1 MGRAP
6 IQHEVKCA
14 TKFRTALTVAFGKPP
29 CAAVMVSGIVA
40 WRRAFANP
48 LDRAIPVRADR
59 PAVLATLKC
68 HDLAGQD
75 TIAVEPCSGAT
86 FPRARSTEPTGQ
98 RTRAAPLHSACP
110 PAALR
115 HVHPG
120 GCRRGQG
127 RIPFPGS
134 CYRYPHGPFGSRDP
148 SSRQPFQRRDHRRE
162 GTLPGWHHEEWR
174 TLSEKF
180 GRFCRLA
187 PHHRIPAAGLHS
199 ERPRHLDRWADRD
212 SPIPARPS
220 APHSLPGTILTQAR
234 PMRRTASSTRAA
246 CGAGRMA
253 ARSIPMAAT
262 EWPGSAAGSGFD

>member
-1 MGRAP
+1 M
-6 IQHEVKCA
+6 QHEVECA

-75 TIAVEPCSGAT
+75 TIVVEPCSGAT

-115 HVHPG
+115 HVHP
-120 GCRRGQG
+120 RGAVAAAKAG
-127 RIPFPGS
+127 F
-134 CYRYPHGPFGSRDP
+134 HFLDP
-148 SSRQPFQRRDHRRE
+148 VTVTRTAPSDPETH
-162 GTLPGWHHEEWR
+162 LPGNHFNDA
-174 TLSEKF
+174 TTDAK
-180 GRFCRLA
+180 GRFRAGTMRNGA
-187 PHHRIPAAGLHS
+187 PSRRNSADSAACPRSSHS
-199 ERPRHLDRWADRD
+199 RRR
-212 SPIPARPS
+212 SP
-220 APHSLPGTILTQAR
+220 Q
-234 PMRRTASSTRAA
+234 RTASPSRPMSGP
-246 CGAGRMA
+246 CFSNPGPSVGAIFSAGYDLDAGTPHAPNGIFDSRGVRGRPDGGT
-253 ARSIPMAAT
+253 IDT
-262 EWPGSAAGSGFD
+262 DGCH

>member
-6 IQHEVKCA
+6 IQHEVECA
-14 TKFRTALTVAFGKPP
+14 TKLRTALTVAFGKPP

-120 GCRRGQG
+120 G
-127 RIPFPGS
+127 
-134 CYRYPHGPFGSRDP
+134 
-148 SSRQPFQRRDHRRE
+148 
-162 GTLPGWHHEEWR
+162 
-174 TLSEKF
+174 LS
-180 GRFCRLA
+180 
-187 PHHRIPAAGLHS
+187 P
-199 ERPRHLDRWADRD
+199 RPRPD
-212 SPIPARPS
+212 SISWILLPLPARPLRIPRPIFPATIS
-220 APHSLPGTILTQAR
+220 TTRPPTRRDASGLAP
-234 PMRRTASSTRAA
+234 
-246 CGAGRMA
+246 
-253 ARSIPMAAT
+253 
-262 EWPGSAAGSGFD
+262 